1 MRELKVSAAANVMV
15 FMADSADHVTGKTGL
30 TLTITANKDGA
41 AFGSITP
48 TVTER
53 GSGWYNLA
61 LTSSHTDT
69 LGDLAIHATGSGAD
83 PSDFVSRI
91 VAVDKADAV
100 RMGLTALPNAVAGAN
115 GGLPILSGT
124 TLAYTVTTVTTTTT
138 ATNLTNLPT
147 APTDWISAA
156 AVSAAAVTKVQSGLS
171 TYAGT
176 DTAGT
181 TSLLARL
188 TSTRAGY
195 LDNLSAGAVALHADI
210 TGLSIPTTSQNAAA
224 VWDLATSGHTTSGT
238 FGAAMAAAGGTGD
251 PWSTTIPGSYGAGTA
266 GYILGNRAGFK
277 LAADG
282 VDLIVVETGVNARQ
296 SLAMIGAATAGK
308 ASGLSTATAVYYA
321 MGPSGTSTV
330 RITATTDSSGNRT
343 ATTLSLPA

>member
-1 MRELKVSAAANVMV
+1 MAGFRIPQSVPVRRVLKAYLTSDHFTAA
-15 FMADSADHVTGKTGL
+15 TGKTL
-30 TLTITANKDGA
+30 AVTISKNGG
-41 AFGSITP
+41 AFGNPSAGATNA
-48 TVTER
+48 TEM
-53 GSGWYNLA
+53 GSGWYYVDLS
-61 LTSSHTDT
+61 TTDT
-69 LGDLAIHATGSGAD
+69 GTKGPLVIRGTAASTDDVEIVHQVVDAHNAD
-83 PSDFVSRI
+83 FD
-91 VAVDKADAV
+91 
-100 RMGLTALPNAVAGAN
+100 ALPAVVANAN
-115 GGLPILSGT
+115 GGLPILSS
-124 TLAYTVTTVTTTTT
+124 
-138 ATNLTNLPT
+138 
-147 APTDWISAA
+147 WISAA
-156 AVSAAAVTKVQSGLS
+156 SVSAAAVTKVQSGLS

-210 TGLSIPTTSQNAAA
+210 TGLSIPTTSQVAAA

-238 FGAAMAAAGGTGD
+238 FGAAAVAAGGAGD
-251 PWSTTIPGSYGAGTA
+251 PWSTSIPGSYGAGTA

>member
-1 MRELKVSAAANVMV
+1 MAGFRIPQSVPVRRVLKAYLTSDHFTAA
-15 FMADSADHVTGKTGL
+15 TGKTL
-30 TLTITANKDGA
+30 AVTISKNGG
-41 AFGSITP
+41 AFGNPSAGATNA
-48 TVTER
+48 TEM
-53 GSGWYNLA
+53 GSGWYYVDLS
-61 LTSSHTDT
+61 TTDT
-69 LGDLAIHATGSGAD
+69 GTKGPLVIRGTAASTDDVEIVHQVVDAHNAD
-83 PSDFVSRI
+83 FD
-91 VAVDKADAV
+91 
-100 RMGLTALPNAVAGAN
+100 ALPAVVANAN
-115 GGLPILSGT
+115 GGLPILSSSGT
-124 TLAYTVTTVTTTTT
+124 TLAYTVTT

-156 AVSAAAVTKVQSGLS
+156 SVSAAAVTKVQSGLS

-210 TGLSIPTTSQNAAA
+210 TGLSIPTSSQVAAA

-238 FGAAMAAAGGTGD
+238 FGAAAVAAGGAGD
-251 PWSTTIPGSYGAGTA
+251 PWSTSIPGSYGSGTA